1 MNSDFTL
8 AVHSLTLLSLL
19 PDRMS
24 TSDAIAESACVH
36 PVRIRKV
43 LGLLKKQGFIQSRE
57 GTGGGFVFTKEP
69 SEVSLWDLYQ
79 LTANGT
85 IQPKC
90 PKSNHECIVG
100 SNMKH
105 VLTSIFEDGEEYLGS
120 FLNQYTIQDI
130 VKQVKQES

>member
-8 AVHSLTLLSLL
+8 AVHSLTLLSLR

-24 TSDAIAESACVH
+24 SSDAIAESACVH

-43 LGLLKKQGFIQSRE
+43 LGLLKKQGFIQTKE

-79 LTANGT
+79 LTSNGS

-90 PKSNHECIVG
+90 PKSNYECVVG

-105 VLTSIFEDGEEYLGS
+105 VLTSIFHDGEQVLGS
-120 FLNQYTIQDI
+120 FLNQYSIEDI
-130 VKQVKQES
+130 VKQVKQE

>member
-8 AVHSLTLLSLL
+8 AIHSLTLLSLRQG
-19 PDRMS
+19 RMS
-24 TSDAIAESACVH
+24 SSDAIAESACVH

-43 LGLLKKQGFIQSRE
+43 LGLLKKQGFIQTKE

-79 LTANGT
+79 LTSNGS

-90 PKSNHECIVG
+90 PKPNHECIVG

-105 VLTSIFEDGEEYLGS
+105 VLTSIFQDGEQHLGS
-120 FLNQYTIQDI
+120 FLSQYTIQDI